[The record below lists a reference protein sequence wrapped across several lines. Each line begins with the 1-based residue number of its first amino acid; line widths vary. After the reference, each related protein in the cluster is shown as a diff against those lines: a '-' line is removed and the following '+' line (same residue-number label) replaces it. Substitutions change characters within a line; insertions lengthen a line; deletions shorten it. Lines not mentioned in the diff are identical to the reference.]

1 MQPEP
6 SMTDEYLLAG
16 LRAGESGAFE
26 ELFERFE
33 APLYRFFFFSHRSH
47 HLAEDQCSD
56 TFVALVSAIH
66 GFRGGPER
74 LRAFVFGVAK
84 NVLRRSRR
92 RNRFRP
98 MPLERALDVAD
109 PRAGP
114 FRNAVAEESLRNAMR
129 FIEACP
135 DPVREVLLLR
145 FVEGLALDEVA
156 RALNLPL
163 NTVKSHIRRARK
175 RLHEQIAVSES
186 DKKADD
192 HA

>member
-1 MQPEP
+1 
-6 SMTDEYLLAG
+6 MTDENLLGG

-33 APLYRFFFFSHRSH
+33 APLYRFFFFSHGSH

-66 GFRGGPER
+66 GFRGGPEQ
-74 LRAFVFGVAK
+74 LRAFVFGVAR

-92 RNRFRP
+92 RNRFSP

-114 FRNAVAEESLRNAMR
+114 FRSAVTEESFRNAMR
-129 FIEACP
+129 FIEAFP

-145 FVEGLALDEVA
+145 FIEGLALDEVA

-175 RLHEQIAVSES
+175 RLREQIVVSES